1 MDILTAIKEFSK
13 ETIKDYGDLSL
24 RELSSFFDKELLVD
38 IPYISTAVN
47 LASLGG
53 NIKKA
58 FLVKK
63 LIRFLKELNSI
74 SHNERK
80 NFVIKLESSEESKK
94 IGDKLLVIID
104 SLDDDDKATILGKL
118 FKRVIEG
125 NLEISD
131 FHRIALSVNRI
142 YYGDLKSFE
151 KEHLRSL
158 PFEVLSSLYQSGFL
172 TQIIADMDRQN
183 RRNLSISSK
192 FSVLQPQLT
201 YRKSTL
207 GELYLSN
214 IKE

>member
-24 RELSSFFDKELLVD
+24 RELSSYFDKELLVD

-58 FLVKK
+58 FLAKK

-80 NFVIKLESSEESKK
+80 SFVIKLESSEESKK

-118 FKRVIEG
+118 FKRTIEG
-125 NLEISD
+125 NLKISD

-151 KEHLRSL
+151 KEHVESL
-158 PFEVLSSLYQSGFL
+158 PFEVLSSLYQNGFL
-172 TQIIADMDRQN
+172 TQIIADMDRQIRKN
-183 RRNLSISSK
+183 SSISSK
-192 FSVLQPQLT
+192 FSVVQPQLT